1 MKTITRMK
9 YVMFP
14 LALAGL
20 LFTTACNKDDENA
33 TPDKTGLLTAHSW
46 VLQDLTVSP
55 AYDWFGDG
63 NPITDIYALFPVCAL
78 DDLTTF
84 QRDGKVLFNEG
95 PKKCFAADPDTRT
108 GAWAWQENETVI
120 AITDEGETEKW
131 KISRLA
137 ATELVANYI
146 ITEENVTYTFT
157 SSFRKK

>member
-9 YVMFP
+9 YVMLP

-20 LFTTACNKDDENA
+20 LFTASCKKDDESA
-33 TPDKTGLLTAHSW
+33 TPDKTSLLAGHSW
-46 VLQDLTVSP
+46 SIQALSVDP

-84 QRDGKVLFNEG
+84 RKDGKALFDEG
-95 PKKCFAADPDTRT
+95 EKKCFAADPQTRT
-108 GAWAWQENETVI
+108 GDWAFQENETVI
-120 AITDEGETEKW
+120 AVTENGETEKW
-131 KISRLA
+131 EIARLT
-137 ATELVANYI
+137 ATELVVDYVV
-146 ITEENVTYTFT
+146 TEDGVTYTFT

>member
-46 VLQDLTVSP
+46 VIQDLTVSP

-63 NPITDIYALFPVCAL
+63 NPITDIYSLFPVCAL
-78 DDLTTF
+78 DDFTTF
-84 QRDGKVLFNEG
+84 QTDGKAIFNEG
-95 PKKCFAADPDTRT
+95 AKKCFSEDPQTRT
-108 GAWAWQENETVI
+108 GSWAWQDNETAI
-120 AITDEGETEKW
+120 AVTENGETEKW
-131 KISRLA
+131 KLVKLT
-137 ATELVANYI
+137 ATELAAEFTVTEDGVA
-146 ITEENVTYTFT
+146 YTFT
-157 SSFRKK
+157 SSYKKK